1 MELSGEFPVKLLCKY
16 MGINR
21 SSFYYWK
28 KRLNNPSSRTRNLI
42 DNIKLFEE
50 YHLKYPSHGYRW
62 LNAKIRKDIGLVMS
76 DQYAH
81 KCCKLAGIKS
91 KTKHYR
97 YKKPGEA
104 GRVFPNLIS
113 AGLNIDGPLQCI
125 VSDMTAFYVKGVYY
139 ELTLY
144 MDLWNN
150 EIVSHALSARR
161 GDRMTYI
168 NGLNDLITLKEQY
181 PEYETILHSDQGS
194 VYASKKYNEIL
205 APCGIIRSM
214 SRAGTPTDNAVM
226 EAINGWI
233 KAEIFADLHIIG
245 ENVEEEIDRYIK
257 FFNEERPAYSL
268 NYLTPKQ
275 YKEMYYSV
283 SN

>member
-1 MELSGEFPVKLLCKY
+1 M
-16 MGINR
+16 
-21 SSFYYWK
+21 
-28 KRLNNPSSRTRNLI
+28 
-42 DNIKLFEE
+42 
-50 YHLKYPSHGYRW
+50 
-62 LNAKIRKDIGLVMS
+62 DI
-76 DQYAH
+76 
-81 KCCKLAGIKS
+81 
-91 KTKHYR
+91 
-97 YKKPGEA
+97 
-104 GRVFPNLIS
+104 
-113 AGLNIDGPLQCI
+113 
-125 VSDMTAFYVKGVYY
+125 
-139 ELTLY
+139 
-144 MDLWNN
+144 WNN
-150 EIVSHALSARR
+150 EILSYSLSSKR

-214 SRAGTPTDNAVM
+214 SRAGTPTDNAIM

-233 KAEIFADLHIIG
+233 KAEIFADLHVIG